1 MCLIH
6 LMAKPLTHKLR
17 KPAKRWDK
25 KQAVFKGLG
34 GDGGSVHWNNVS
46 HVVLLSAAAA
56 GH

>member
-1 MCLIH
+1 
-6 LMAKPLTHKLR
+6 MAKPLTHKLR